1 MSGTRVSEIDSEF
14 DDYIRNT
21 TTVLETGT
29 PAGSVRLGLTTA
41 ENDDWVAFRDAWIV
55 VYPKYTNLSTRTKT
69 ITSQKNQLKKDFSN
83 FAKQPLKRI
92 DASENI
98 TPEDRDIFN
107 LPLRDTT
114 PTRRGAITDVPF
126 GSLTGKGGGMME
138 VRARREVDATRSS
151 KHPLADVIE
160 LRYKIMDNGSTPPDQ
175 GGDDDFPTPEN
186 CPNIVSSKSALWRV
200 SLGSAARGKSVLGYL
215 RWVNLSNPANNS
227 GWSLPIIGII
237 S

>member
-55 VYPKYTNLSTRTKT
+55 VYPKYTNVSRRTSIVT
-69 ITSQKNQLKKDFSN
+69 QQKNNLKKDFRE
-83 FAKQPLKRI
+83 FAKIPLKRI
-92 DASENI
+92 EVSPNLTE
-98 TPEDRDIFN
+98 EDRGTFN
-107 LPLRDTT
+107 LPVPDTT

-126 GSLTGKGGGMME
+126 GSLVGKGGGMME
-138 VRARREVDATRSS
+138 VRARRESDATRSS
-151 KHPLADVIE
+151 KHPLADAVE
-160 LRYKIMDNGSTPPDQ
+160 LRYLILNDSTTPPDEGS
-175 GGDDDFPTPEN
+175 GGDFPSPEDCRN
-186 CPNIVSSKSALWRV
+186 SVSSKSALWRV
-200 SLGSAARGKSVLGYL
+200 SLGSAARGKTVLGYL

-227 GWSLPIIGII
+227 GWSMPMVGII

>member
-1 MSGTRVSEIDSEF
+1 MGNDRIIQKDSGFDS
-14 DDYIRNT
+14 YIRNT
-21 TTVLETGT
+21 TATLL
-29 PAGSVRLGLTTA
+29 AGSPTGAVRLDLTTDQNTQWIA
-41 ENDDWVAFRDAWIV
+41 YHDQWVII
-55 VYPKYTNLSTRTKT
+55 YPKYTNLSTRTKT
-69 ITSQKNQLKKDFSN
+69 ITAQKNQLKRDFSN

-126 GSLTGKGGGMME
+126 GSLVGKGGGMME
-138 VRARREVDATRSS
+138 VRARRESDATRSS
-151 KHPLADVIE
+151 KHPLADAVE
-160 LRYKIMDNGSTPPDQ
+160 LRYLILNDSTTPPDEGS
-175 GGDDDFPTPEN
+175 GGDFPSPEDCRN
-186 CPNIVSSKSALWRV
+186 SVSSKSALWRV
-200 SLGSAARGKSVLGYL
+200 SLGSAARGKTVLGYL

-227 GWSLPIIGII
+227 GWSMPMVGII